1 MKQLELKFGGYRIP
15 DFETWFAENSR
26 ERRADG
32 QPIYSK
38 DHSSFLIRKFSN
50 AYSVGHMETI
60 KECEHPYI
68 KDLIKSLNST
78 NFNQIK

>member
-1 MKQLELKFGGYRIP
+1 MRPRFLFHGRIFMKQLELKFGGYRIP

-38 DHSSFLIRKFSN
+38 EKAKLVYQNLIDN
-50 AYSVGHMETI
+50 
-60 KECEHPYI
+60 
-68 KDLIKSLNST
+68 
-78 NFNQIK
+78 NFDFPLWNGGRR

>member
-1 MKQLELKFGGYRIP
+1 MRPRFLFHGRIFMKQLELKFGGYRIP

-38 DHSSFLIRKFSN
+38 EKAKLVYQNLIDTDFDFPLWNGGRR
-50 AYSVGHMETI
+50 
-60 KECEHPYI
+60 
-68 KDLIKSLNST
+68 
-78 NFNQIK
+78 